1 MNENKKLM
9 SSEELLKVLESQAAA
24 YRTEYEQLLQQSEE
38 LNLRQQK
45 INVRIEQVRGSYT
58 SIIQTINT
66 IKGVS
71 EESAQQPQQSETAQE
86 SSKNEVNQQ
95 TETTETSDQAIL
107 SNVVNMQEHISQQP
121 ETVQQEV
128 ETKEC
133 SVSDEEKEK
142 IKQALEK
149 NNKSKPV
156 KKSQLVNR
164 EDVPDYLMPDYEDKI
179 KQ

>member
-9 SSEELLKVLESQAAA
+9 SSEELLKALESQAAA

-58 SIIQTINT
+58 TIIQTINT

-71 EESAQQPQQSETAQE
+71 EESAQQPQESQPAEESTTNDENQTTE
-86 SSKNEVNQQ
+86 SSDQ
-95 TETTETSDQAIL
+95 TIL
-107 SNVVNMQEHISQQP
+107 SNVVNMQDHISQPAQESQP
-121 ETVQQEV
+121 EV
-128 ETKEC
+128 EAKEC
-133 SVSDEEKEK
+133 SVSEEEKEK